1 MEREG
6 AGLNKSFL
14 TKEFGTEILWLQRYF
29 KRSYSNPQNSQL
41 EQMIID
47 RKQELFYPCQNSDIN
62 SGFKTNKRSTP
73 EALKRLELEEQ
84 DSLLK
89 IYQTWLTAIEKHL
102 KTSDANVVRV
112 VREVFVNKY
121 MNVDGAGRKYLNYGK
136 TRTYEIVYQWLQE
149 LNIIFFNERK

>member
-1 MEREG
+1 MGKR
-6 AGLNKSFL
+6 SSL
-14 TKEFGTEILWLQRYF
+14 TIEFSTEILWLKRYF
-29 KRSYSNPQNSQL
+29 KRSHINPKNSCL

-47 RKQELFYPCQNSDIN
+47 RKQELFYPCQDSDIN

-89 IYQTWLTAIEKHL
+89 IYQTWLSAIEKHL
-102 KTSDANVVRV
+102 KASDTNVVRAV
-112 VREVFVNKY
+112 KESLVLKY
-121 MNVDGAGRKYLNYGK
+121 MNVEGAGNKYLHYSKG
-136 TRTYEIVYQWLQE
+136 RTYEIMYQWLRE